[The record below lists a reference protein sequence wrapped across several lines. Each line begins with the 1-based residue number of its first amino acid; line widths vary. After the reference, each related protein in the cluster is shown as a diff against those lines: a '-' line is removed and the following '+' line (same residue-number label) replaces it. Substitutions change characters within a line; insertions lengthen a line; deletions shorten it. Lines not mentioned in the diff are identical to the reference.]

1 MTPHPAYPSTAQ
13 LSAEARAERLVAAAH
28 EINRQAGWIVAQ
40 AVARLAALP
49 LRDAPCLAPAGDWAD
64 VLSALDDCVPDLRRS
79 GDLDRWARERVE
91 DGR

>member
-13 LSAEARAERLVAAAH
+13 LSAEARAERLAAAAH
-28 EINRQAGWIVAQ
+28 EINRQAGWIVVEAIG
-40 AVARLAALP
+40 RLKALP
-49 LRDAPCLAPAGDWAD
+49 LRDAPSLASAGDWAD
-64 VLSALDDCVPDLRRS
+64 VLAALDSCVPDLRRS